1 MLNYSNYCSDLTCHN
16 TFSELCDVFFSDPY
30 NNFSKVYRS
39 NLRSEFRK
47 HVFPVI
53 GSVKLRDLA
62 STHIRQTRDHVKAC
76 GRNHFFL
83 YRTDHMICRIC
94 DYAIMHDLIAS
105 SPFLHLPSVSYRP
118 AYDLTIYTDEQL
130 SLIGSAINETRFPY
144 VFAFGLTTGL
154 VLPEILGIQE
164 GDFDSAALTLTIQ
177 RTVTLPHKGQKL
189 TYGVPKVPRTIYLS
203 NVAGELLA
211 KQLELYHIAQ
221 EAYGEVEPYIFL
233 SDFNNRPSYH
243 LLQREYHAIAAR
255 ASLES
260 FSFDTMRHNY
270 TLRCLM
276 ANVNVFDLQF
286 QLGMKSPDYL
296 LHLDSAL
303 KKHSEMQASENA
315 IAIEIPMERR

>member
-1 MLNYSNYCSDLTCHN
+1 MLNCSNYCSELTCHN
-16 TFSELCDVFFSDPY
+16 TFSELCDIFFSDPY

-47 HVFPVI
+47 HVLPVI
-53 GSVKLRDLA
+53 GSVKLCDFS
-62 STHIRQTRDHVKAC
+62 STHILQMRDHVKAC
-76 GRNHFFL
+76 GRNHFFF
-83 YRTDHMICRIC
+83 YRTDHMISRIC

-105 SPFLHLPSVSYRP
+105 SPFLHLPSVPYRP
-118 AYDLTIYTDEQL
+118 AYDLTFYTNEQL

-144 VFAFGLTTGL
+144 AFAFGLTTGL

-164 GDFDSAALTLTIQ
+164 SDFDPVELTLNIQ
-177 RTVTLPHKGQKL
+177 RTVILPHKGFRL
-189 TYGVPKVPRTIYLS
+189 AYGVPKVPRTIYLS
-203 NVAGELLA
+203 SVAGDILT

-233 SDFNNRPSYH
+233 SDTNNRPSYY
-243 LLQREYHAIAAR
+243 LFQSGYHSIAAR

-270 TLRCLM
+270 ILRCLM
-276 ANVNVFDLQF
+276 ANVNVFDLQY
-286 QLGMKSPDYL
+286 QLGMKTPDYL

-303 KKHSEMQASENA
+303 KKHLGLQANENA